1 MLLLLEIQQQIL
13 KLDSKFRNMKTNY
26 KHDSKFR
33 NMFKKQKPKQ
43 IKNMTAD

>member
-1 MLLLLEIQQQIL
+1 MLELEIQQQIL
-13 KLDSKFRNMKTNY
+13 KLDSKFRNMKANY

-33 NMFKKQKPKQ
+33 KVFKKQKPKQ